1 MFKYCKVL
9 DEKTGLVQI
18 GVGCS
23 DEYYKE
29 IGMESRNVQQSD
41 IDGSWYIIDKCPMKT
56 QEQKEQE
63 ERERILTL
71 SVTKLDFLKY
81 VCKPNGITYTKLMEI
96 INSNENLQEVWNL
109 CERVYRGDEFLNKYI
124 AEYIPNLTSDELD
137 RIFMEINNYGI

>member
-41 IDGSWYIIDKCPMKT
+41 VDGNWYIIDKCPMKT

-63 ERERILTL
+63 ERERISML

-124 AEYIPNLTSDELD
+124 AKYIPNLTSDELD
-137 RIFMEINNYGI
+137 RIFMEINNYGV